1 MNFRQCCNIYYH
13 ELSKRS
19 YKTVPLLSEIYSCRV
34 SNHYH
39 DFFCWLQPIRKM
51 TLWYADIILATL
63 WYCLSRQ
70 HKEATSSVI
79 HKCPIAKEISQCG
92 VALGAVQK
100 LSHAILGLCWQRP
113 FLCMRIIFSSLELPP
128 LLFSQVSHAIGPP
141 PLGAWDNFCTAP

>member
-1 MNFRQCCNIYYH
+1 MRFHFRSNKLQDAVLTISMINEHYRCG
-13 ELSKRS
+13 LF
-19 YKTVPLLSEIYSCRV
+19 LLWIASIWTY
-34 SNHYH
+34 NLTAIK
-39 DFFCWLQPIRKM
+39 WLRQIIIIN
-51 TLWYADIILATL
+51 IILAIL

-70 HKEATSSVI
+70 HKEATCSVI
-79 HKCPIAKEISQCG
+79 HKCPIVKEISQCA

-100 LSHAILGLCWQRP
+100 LSHAIFGLCWQRP

>member
-1 MNFRQCCNIYYH
+1 MRFHFRSNKLQDAVLTISMINEHYRCG
-13 ELSKRS
+13 LF
-19 YKTVPLLSEIYSCRV
+19 LLWIASIWTY
-34 SNHYH
+34 NLTAIK
-39 DFFCWLQPIRKM
+39 WLRQIIIIN
-51 TLWYADIILATL
+51 IILATL

-70 HKEATSSVI
+70 HKEATCSVI

>member
-1 MNFRQCCNIYYH
+1 MRFHFRSNKLQDAVLTISMINEHYRCG
-13 ELSKRS
+13 LF
-19 YKTVPLLSEIYSCRV
+19 LLWIAWIWTY
-34 SNHYH
+34 NLTAIK
-39 DFFCWLQPIRKM
+39 WLRQIIIIN
-51 TLWYADIILATL
+51 IILATL

-70 HKEATSSVI
+70 HKEATCSVI

>member
-1 MNFRQCCNIYYH
+1 MRFHFRSNKLQDAVLTISMINEHYRCG
-13 ELSKRS
+13 LF
-19 YKTVPLLSEIYSCRV
+19 LLWIASIWTY
-34 SNHYH
+34 NLTAIK
-39 DFFCWLQPIRKM
+39 WLRQIIIIN
-51 TLWYADIILATL
+51 IILAIL

-70 HKEATSSVI
+70 HKEATCSVI

>member
-1 MNFRQCCNIYYH
+1 MRFHFRGNK
-13 ELSKRS
+13 LRDA
-19 YKTVPLLSEIYSCRV
+19 VPLTISMINE
-34 SNHYH
+34 HYRCGL
-39 DFFCWLQPIRKM
+39 FLLWIASIWTYNLTAIKWLRQIIIIN
-51 TLWYADIILATL
+51 IILAIL

-70 HKEATSSVI
+70 HKEATCSVI

>member
-1 MNFRQCCNIYYH
+1 MWILDNAVTYIIMNCPNDHTKQFH
-13 ELSKRS
+13 
-19 YKTVPLLSEIYSCRV
+19 YSQRFCSCGV

-39 DFFCWLQPIRKM
+39 DFFCWLQAIRKM
-51 TLWYADIILATL
+51 TLWYAVIILATL

-70 HKEATSSVI
+70 HKEATCSVI

-128 LLFSQVSHAIGPP
+128 LLFSQVSHAIGHPP
-141 PLGAWDNFCTAP
+141 SWGVR

>member
-1 MNFRQCCNIYYH
+1 MRFHFRSNKLQDAVLTISMINEHYRCG
-13 ELSKRS
+13 LF
-19 YKTVPLLSEIYSCRV
+19 LLWIASIWTY
-34 SNHYH
+34 NLTAIK
-39 DFFCWLQPIRKM
+39 WLRQIIIIN
-51 TLWYADIILATL
+51 IILATL

-70 HKEATSSVI
+70 HKEATCSVI

-113 FLCMRIIFSSLELPP
+113 FLCMRIIFSSLKLPP

>member
-1 MNFRQCCNIYYH
+1 MRFHFRSNKLQDAVLTISMINEHYRCG
-13 ELSKRS
+13 LF
-19 YKTVPLLSEIYSCRV
+19 LLWIASIWTY
-34 SNHYH
+34 NLTAIK
-39 DFFCWLQPIRKM
+39 WLRQIIIIN
-51 TLWYADIILATL
+51 IILATL

-141 PLGAWDNFCTAP
+141 PSWGVR

>member
-1 MNFRQCCNIYYH
+1 MRFHFRSNKLQDAVLTISMINEHYRCG
-13 ELSKRS
+13 LF
-19 YKTVPLLSEIYSCRV
+19 LLWIASIWTY
-34 SNHYH
+34 NLTAIK
-39 DFFCWLQPIRKM
+39 WLRQIIIIN
-51 TLWYADIILATL
+51 IILATL

-70 HKEATSSVI
+70 HKEATCSVI
-79 HKCPIAKEISQCG
+79 HKCPIAKEISQCT

>member
-1 MNFRQCCNIYYH
+1 MRFHFRSNKLQDAVLTISMINEHYRCG
-13 ELSKRS
+13 LF
-19 YKTVPLLSEIYSCRV
+19 LLWIASIWTY
-34 SNHYH
+34 NLTAIK
-39 DFFCWLQPIRKM
+39 WLRQIIIIN
-51 TLWYADIILATL
+51 IILATL

-70 HKEATSSVI
+70 HKEATCSVI

-141 PLGAWDNFCTAP
+141 PSWGVR